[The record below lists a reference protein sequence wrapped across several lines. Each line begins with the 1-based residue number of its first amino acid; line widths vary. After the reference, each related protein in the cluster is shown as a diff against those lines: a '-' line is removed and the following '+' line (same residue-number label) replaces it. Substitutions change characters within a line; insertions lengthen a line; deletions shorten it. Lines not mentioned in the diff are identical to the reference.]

1 MVEWTKDSYE
11 YKFMADFYLFCKEFY
26 VVENKPE
33 YYEKVV
39 KAAHE
44 LCNKY
49 ENKEFVVQL
58 VLGFISYVKKEYDS
72 MAYGVDKGANKDFYS
87 MLNEIVKGNKK
98 KG

>member
-1 MVEWTKDSYE
+1 MVVWNKDNWEYNFMGDL
-11 YKFMADFYLFCKEFY
+11 YKFCSEYY

-72 MAYGVDKGANKDFYS
+72 IAYGVDKGANKDFYS
-87 MLNEIVKGNKK
+87 MLNEIVKGSKK

>member
-1 MVEWTKDSYE
+1 MVAWNKDNWEYNFMGDL
-11 YKFMADFYLFCKEFY
+11 YKFCSEYY

-72 MAYGVDKGANKDFYS
+72 MAYGIDKGANKDFYS
-87 MLNEIVKGNKK
+87 MLNEIVKGSKK